1 MCNNAELIE
10 YIHIETNENK
20 PTEKKVK
27 KVCNITELIEYI
39 DIDTTKFN
47 PLKPNSPM
55 RAKVFSSREIVRI
68 LHANNYIAVSRKGS
82 HIKYYNETTRQ
93 SFVLTTDK
101 EVNPMI
107 WRRIVKT
114 YNIVITM

>member
-1 MCNNAELIE
+1 
-10 YIHIETNENK
+10 
-20 PTEKKVK
+20 
-27 KVCNITELIEYI
+27 
-39 DIDTTKFN
+39 
-47 PLKPNSPM
+47 M

-82 HIKYYNETTRQ
+82 RIKYYNETTRQ